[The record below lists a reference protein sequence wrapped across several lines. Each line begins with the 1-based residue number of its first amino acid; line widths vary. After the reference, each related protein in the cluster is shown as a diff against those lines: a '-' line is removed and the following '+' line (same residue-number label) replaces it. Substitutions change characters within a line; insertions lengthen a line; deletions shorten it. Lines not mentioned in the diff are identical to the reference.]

1 MSSPEVKVCEASDS
15 ERRTPRHAVRT
26 RRRYTTPETSP
37 VGFAGA
43 VRGMLAVLAKER
55 LLVAVAVLLAVAS
68 IVLSVFG
75 PKILGRATDL
85 VFAGVVGRQLPEGLS
100 KDQAVEALRQHGQ
113 GTFADMVA
121 SMPVV
126 PGSGVDFAA
135 VGTVLLW
142 AALIYLAAAAL
153 ALVQGRVTTL
163 VVQRA
168 VFRLRSDVEAK
179 LMRLPLS
186 YFDRQQRGELLS
198 RATNDIDNVQQ
209 TLQQVLS
216 QITSS
221 VLMLGGVLAMMLWIS
236 WVMALVA
243 LVSVPATVIA
253 ARWISKK
260 AQPHFATQWA
270 TTGRLNGH
278 IEEMYTGHQLIQ
290 IFGQQEQTSATFAQ
304 ANDALFA
311 AAFKAQFLAVITE
324 PVMMFIGNLNFVI
337 VAVVGGLRVAS
348 GGLSLGEVQAFIQYS
363 RQFSQPV
370 TQIASVA
377 NLVQSG
383 AASAQRVFELL
394 NADEETPDPRPPERP
409 DPVHGQI
416 SFEKVRFRYQADKPL
431 IEDLSLVVRPGQ
443 TVAVVGPSG
452 AGKTTLFNLLMR
464 FYDVDEGRIALDGVE
479 TTAMSRAE
487 LRSHMGMV
495 LQDTWLFRGTIA
507 ENIAYGADNATREEI
522 VAAAVAT
529 HVDRFVR
536 TLPDGYETLVD
547 DDAANLSAGE
557 KQLITIARAF
567 LTQPAILLLDEATSA
582 VDTRTEALV
591 QQAMG
596 RLRRGR
602 TSFVI
607 AHRLSTVRDA
617 DLIVVLDDGRIVEQ
631 GHHESLVAAGGLYAQ
646 MHASQFSESAAHAGP
661 VGQ

>member
-1 MSSPEVKVCEASDS
+1 MSAPQVKVGEPSAPEQRS
-15 ERRTPRHAVRT
+15 PQNAVGA
-26 RRRYTTPETSP
+26 RRRNGTQERSATHL
-37 VGFAGA
+37 AGP
-43 VRGMLAVLAKER
+43 VRGMLAVLGKER
-55 LLVAVAVLLAVAS
+55 LLVAVSVMLALAS
-68 IVLSVFG
+68 VVLSAFG

-85 VFAGVVGRQLPEGLS
+85 VFAGVIGRQLPEGLS
-100 KDQAVEALRQHGQ
+100 KDQAVSALRQHGQ

-126 PGSGVDFAA
+126 PGSGVDFTA
-135 VGTVLLW
+135 VERVLLW

-153 ALVQGRVTTL
+153 SLIQGRVTTL
-163 VVQRA
+163 AVQRA

-186 YFDRQQRGELLS
+186 YFDRQPRGELLS

-216 QITSS
+216 QITTS
-221 VLMLGGVLAMMLWIS
+221 VLMVGGVLAMMLWIS
-236 WVMALVA
+236 WVMTLVA
-243 LVSVPATVIA
+243 LFSVPVTVLA
-253 ARWISKK
+253 ARWIGKR
-260 AQPHFATQWA
+260 AQPHFAAQWE
-270 TTGRLNGH
+270 TTGSLNAH

-290 IFGQQEQTSATFAQ
+290 IFGRQEQSSATFTQ
-304 ANDALFA
+304 ANNALFA
-311 AAFKAQFLAVITE
+311 SAFKAQFLAVITE

-363 RQFSQPV
+363 RQFSQPI

-377 NLVQSG
+377 NLMQSG
-383 AASAQRVFELL
+383 AASAQRVFEFLD
-394 NADEETPDPRPPERP
+394 ADEEPPNPSLPARPGTVRG
-409 DPVHGQI
+409 HI
-416 SFEKVRFRYQADKPL
+416 SFEKVCFRYKTGKPL
-431 IEDLSLVVRPGQ
+431 IEHLSLVVRPGQ

-464 FYDVDEGRIALDGVE
+464 FYDVDGGRITLDGVDIA
-479 TTAMSRAE
+479 AMSREE

-507 ENIAYGADNATREEI
+507 ENIAYGAGDASHEEI

-536 TLPDGYETLVD
+536 TLPDGYETIVD

-582 VDTRTEALV
+582 VDTRTEGLV

-596 RLRRGR
+596 RLRQGR

-617 DLIVVLDDGRIVEQ
+617 DLIVVMDDGRIVEQ
-631 GHHESLVAAGGLYAQ
+631 GCHESLVAAGGRYAQ
-646 MHASQFSESAAHAGP
+646 MYAAGAAAHAGP